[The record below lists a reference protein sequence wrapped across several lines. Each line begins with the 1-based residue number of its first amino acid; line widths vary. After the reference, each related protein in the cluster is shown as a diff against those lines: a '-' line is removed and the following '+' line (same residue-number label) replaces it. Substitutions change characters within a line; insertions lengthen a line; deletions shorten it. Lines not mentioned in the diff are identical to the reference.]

1 MMGKEIQNE
10 IISIFGNKITD
21 SVVESVKKSGF
32 YTIISNVC
40 TAFNSQYL
48 KP

>member
-10 IISIFGNKITD
+10 IISIFGNKIKD
-21 SVVESVKKSGF
+21 SVVESVKKSEF
-32 YTIISNVC
+32 YTIISNKC

-48 KP
+48 M